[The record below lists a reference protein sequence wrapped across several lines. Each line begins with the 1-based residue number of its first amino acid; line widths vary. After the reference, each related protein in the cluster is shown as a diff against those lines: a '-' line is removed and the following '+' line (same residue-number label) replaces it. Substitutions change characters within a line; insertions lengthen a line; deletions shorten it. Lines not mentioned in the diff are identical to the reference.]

1 MRDLHGWFSSSMFKS
16 TPSYRGARAPIAH
29 QVHWQLLLDFL
40 RDVVCVLGLPGH
52 VKFWYWSSKDW
63 VNWAMRF
70 YVSITWPIFFVA
82 LFFCKK
88 EVNNWLCAWI
98 ANTSLGNFLSQLFVA
113 YSRSGSWLDLVILK
127 IVSNLLSSMILYLGG
142 DYSDVFFLLSDC
154 NLF

>member
-1 MRDLHGWFSSSMFKS
+1 MSIAWGNEFMRDLHGWFSSSMFKS

-29 QVHWQLLLDFL
+29 QVHWQLLLEFL
-40 RDVVCVLGLPGH
+40 RDVVRVLGLPGH

-113 YSRSGSWLDLVILK
+113 YS
-127 IVSNLLSSMILYLGG
+127 LYLAMNK
-142 DYSDVFFLLSDC
+142 YRKHTC
-154 NLF
+154 